1 MMETIIDRIFMFYTM
16 RRAHRWV
23 CGTTSSMSTSQARDI
38 KNNKKLTI
46 LRLRNVSRKNV
57 EQSFSA

>member
-23 CGTTSSMSTSQARDI
+23 CGTTRSMSTSQARGVAREAF
-38 KNNKKLTI
+38 LTDPTNI
-46 LRLRNVSRKNV
+46 ARK
-57 EQSFSA
+57 